1 MTLSSYT
8 ALVGVA
14 VILAVT
20 PGPDT
25 MLSLRYALSSRR
37 AGLGA
42 ATGSSMA
49 AFVWAALAATGLAAL
64 FDTSPMAYEILSLVG
79 GIYLVLLGVRAALTA
94 RLRLQAAAVL
104 GGTEPNAGQNA
115 EQKHGVRQKV
125 AAGVAGEITS
135 SPTAS
140 SSAAS
145 PTSPPASAAAG
156 GPQPPAV
163 KAPRARTGLLAGMA
177 TCMTNPKVGL
187 FFLALFPQFTPQDA
201 SLAFTVG
208 VLGGTVALTMYLYLI
223 GVVLLVD
230 GANRWLSDPRV
241 TGWIELVS
249 GATLLLLGL
258 YMLATG
264 GHGLLT
270 LI

>member
-1 MTLSSYT
+1 M
-8 ALVGVA
+8 V
-14 VILAVT
+14 LAVT

-64 FDTSPMAYEILSLVG
+64 FETSPMAYEILSLVG
-79 GIYLVLLGVRAALTA
+79 GLYLVLLGVRAARAA
-94 RLRLQAAAVL
+94 RHRLQAAVVL
-104 GGTEPNAGQNA
+104 SGAPVEHSAP
-115 EQKHGVRQKV
+115 QKV
-125 AAGVAGEITS
+125 SADLGAEA
-135 SPTAS
+135 AS
-140 SSAAS
+140 SLSAPPTSAAS
-145 PTSPPASAAAG
+145 PTSPASPTTPTPSSAAAEAG
-156 GPQPPAV
+156 EGRRPPAPKV
-163 KAPRARTGLLAGMA
+163 PRARTGLLAGMA

-249 GATLLLLGL
+249 GVTLLLLGL
-258 YMLATG
+258 YMLVTG

-270 LI
+270 LL

>member
-1 MTLSSYT
+1 MTFSSYT

-42 ATGSSMA
+42 ATGSSLA
-49 AFVWAALAATGLAAL
+49 AFAWAALAATGLAAL

-79 GIYLVLLGVRAALTA
+79 GIYLVFLGVRAVISA
-94 RLRLQAAAVL
+94 RHRLLAAALSVS
-104 GGTEPNAGQNA
+104 GA
-115 EQKHGVRQKV
+115 EQAQSRQKAERRQKV
-125 AAGVAGEITS
+125 AAGVGSEIPS
-135 SPTAS
+135 SP
-140 SSAAS
+140 AS
-145 PTSPPASAAAG
+145 PLAEGAGADQEQAAAA
-156 GPQPPAV
+156 PAV
-163 KAPRARTGLLAGMA
+163 KTLRARTGMLAGLA

-201 SLAFTVG
+201 SLLFTVG

-230 GANRWLSDPRV
+230 GANRWLSNPRV

-249 GATLLLLGL
+249 GATLLLLGV

>member
-1 MTLSSYT
+1 MTFSSYT

-42 ATGSSMA
+42 ATGSSLA
-49 AFVWAALAATGLAAL
+49 AFAWAALAATGLAAL

-79 GIYLVLLGVRAALTA
+79 GVYLVFLGVRAVISA
-94 RLRLQAAAVL
+94 RHRLLAAALSVSSA
-104 GGTEPNAGQNA
+104 ERSEQQAQSRQKAQN
-115 EQKHGVRQKV
+115 RQKV
-125 AAGVAGEITS
+125 AVGVASEIPS
-135 SPTAS
+135 SP
-140 SSAAS
+140 AS
-145 PTSPPASAAAG
+145 PLAEGAAAEQEQAAPG
-156 GPQPPAV
+156 QEV
-163 KAPRARTGLLAGMA
+163 KTLRARTGLLAGLA

-187 FFLALFPQFTPQDA
+187 FFLALFPQFTPPDA
-201 SLAFTVG
+201 SLVFTVG

-230 GANRWLSDPRV
+230 GANRWLSNPRV

>member
-1 MTLSSYT
+1 MTLSSYS

-42 ATGSSMA
+42 ATGSSLA
-49 AFVWAALAATGLAAL
+49 AFIWAALAATGLAAL
-64 FDTSPMAYEILSLVG
+64 FDTSPLAYEVLSLVG
-79 GIYLVLLGVRAALTA
+79 GLYLVFLGFRAVASA
-94 RLRLQAAAVL
+94 RLRLRAAAPPVREKVL
-104 GGTEPNAGQNA
+104 VPAGSDAGTP
-115 EQKHGVRQKV
+115 
-125 AAGVAGEITS
+125 
-135 SPTAS
+135 
-140 SSAAS
+140 
-145 PTSPPASAAAG
+145 SPPLADSVPSG
-156 GPQPPAV
+156 GSEVPV
-163 KAPRARTGLLAGMA
+163 RTLRARTGMLAGLA

-223 GVVLLVD
+223 AVVLLVD
-230 GANRWLSDPRV
+230 GANRWLSSPRV

-249 GATLLLLGL
+249 GGTLLLLGL
-258 YMLATG
+258 YMLVTG
-264 GHGLLT
+264 GHGILT